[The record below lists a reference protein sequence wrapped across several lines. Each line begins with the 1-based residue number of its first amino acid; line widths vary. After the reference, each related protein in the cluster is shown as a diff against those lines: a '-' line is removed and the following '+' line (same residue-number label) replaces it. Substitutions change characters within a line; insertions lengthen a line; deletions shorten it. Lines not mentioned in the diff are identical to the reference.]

1 MIVVTELAL
10 IAAAVGGS
18 THALGHDFVIFGSR
32 LDGLA
37 VGPPF
42 VCGIAVRMVGLL
54 ALEHAAAARLEP
66 ARRGLRVAAGADEI
80 PTPDNGSRQ
89 LGDERTGRP
98 RVDTAGADE
107 SGQVTPPVENATA
120 PEASSQRRHPFWP
133 GAPAPAAAADRPST
147 DLLHRVSLRIITMPR
162 HAQGVITCDNVG
174 ADVSAAAFFASDRH
188 REVGNCDRNVYA
200 AR

>member
-10 IAAAVGGS
+10 IAAAAGGS
-18 THALGHDFVIFGSR
+18 THALGQDFVIFGSR

-37 VGPPF
+37 AGPPF
-42 VCGIAVRMVGLL
+42 VCGIAVRVVGLL

-66 ARRGLRVAAGADEI
+66 ARRGLRVA
-80 PTPDNGSRQ
+80 
-89 LGDERTGRP
+89 
-98 RVDTAGADE
+98 AGADE

-133 GAPAPAAAADRPST
+133 GAPAPAAAADHSGPAV
-147 DLLHRVSLRIITMPR
+147 HRSPASHVTADHHEAAPCPGRHPLRER
-162 HAQGVITCDNVG
+162 RRRYVG
-174 ADVSAAAFFASDRH
+174 GRLFASDRH

>member
-66 ARRGLRVAAGADEI
+66 ARRGLRVAAGAGEI

-89 LGDERTGRP
+89 LAGERTPRP
-98 RVDTAGADE
+98 RGGIARPGGHPARSRSNKANVMIMFGPRERPRRRACGRLH
-107 SGQVTPPVENATA
+107 PVH
-120 PEASSQRRHPFWP
+120 RR
-133 GAPAPAAAADRPST
+133 
-147 DLLHRVSLRIITMPR
+147 
-162 HAQGVITCDNVG
+162 
-174 ADVSAAAFFASDRH
+174 
-188 REVGNCDRNVYA
+188 REVGRRNRERIA
-200 AR
+200 LNRPGIQQDTRSKKERS